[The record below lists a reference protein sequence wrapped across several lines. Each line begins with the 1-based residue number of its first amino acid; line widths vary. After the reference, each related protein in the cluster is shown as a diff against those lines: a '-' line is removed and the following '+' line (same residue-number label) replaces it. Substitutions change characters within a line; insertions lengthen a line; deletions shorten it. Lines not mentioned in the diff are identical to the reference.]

1 MASSQLTATT
11 TNNNNSLA
19 HYLGIAYDNAGN
31 TTVISSSSSAPTT
44 PIDPALPATSPHL
57 RAWAYSPP
65 ILHTLLA
72 LPSNTRHPLRYAL
85 LSRARRH
92 LHPPSPPTP
101 TPTPFPPGARGAMRL
116 PRTYAPGA
124 SGWDGRWVAKA
135 GLDGVVREKWV
146 RTVRRARARSRLGE
160 VWTVDEGVG
169 GGVRVEGRGWCL
181 MEGEE
186 EAVVDE
192 EEEDEEEEDWW

>member
-1 MASSQLTATT
+1 MASSQPNAT
-11 TNNNNSLA
+11 TNNNLT

-31 TTVISSSSSAPTT
+31 TTIISSSSPTTTT
-44 PIDPALPATSPHL
+44 PIDPALPTPPDIPTTSPHL

-85 LSRARRH
+85 LSRARQH
-92 LHPPSPPTP
+92 LYSPPP

-116 PRTYAPGA
+116 PRAYAPGA

-169 GGVRVEGRGWCL
+169 GGGGV
-181 MEGEE
+181 
-186 EAVVDE
+186 
-192 EEEDEEEEDWW
+192 